1 MTSRQKH
8 PALAGG
14 AAECYEP
21 AMVEQ
26 ANSGPP
32 AADAAGALGAAAPPA
47 PPLKK
52 SGSDRTALVVLALL
66 TVASG
71 ALCYVFAGLGGVRH
85 SLNEDAQLMV
95 MIAPRVAAAVL
106 IGGFV
111 QVLAPRD
118 LVARWLGKQGG
129 WRAFLLATVA
139 GSATPGGPMLSFP
152 IVYALK
158 AAGANAPAL
167 IAYLTA
173 WSTLGFHRILMWE
186 LPLFGAK
193 FAIIR
198 FIVSLPGP
206 FIAGWTARW
215 LITRLRRS
223 I

>member
-1 MTSRQKH
+1 M
-8 PALAGG
+8 
-14 AAECYEP
+14 

-26 ANSGPP
+26 TNPRPPDSDPAGTTGP
-32 AADAAGALGAAAPPA
+32 AAPSAAPGPHA
-47 PPLKK
+47 LPKKK
-52 SGSDRTALVVLALL
+52 SGSDRTALIVLALL
-66 TVASG
+66 TVASAG
-71 ALCYVFAGLGGVRH
+71 LCYVFTGLDGVRH
-85 SLNEDAQLMV
+85 SLEEDVELMAL
-95 MIAPRVAAAVL
+95 IAPRVAAAVL

-129 WRAFLLATVA
+129 WRAFSLATVA
-139 GSATPGGPMLSFP
+139 GIATPGGPMLSFP

-158 AAGANAPAL
+158 AAGANTPAL
-167 IAYLTA
+167 VAYVTA
-173 WSTLGFHRILMWE
+173 WATLGFHRILMWE

-198 FIVSLPGP
+198 FLVSLPGP